1 MPAGRLVVDAD
12 VGIGGTLASGGHDA
26 DADKLQAVLFGLGHR
41 EPEHDDGVD
50 LAPGWKL
57 VEKRV
62 PVGGIADVVEEHV
75 KVGLAQYRLQRFE
88 YGGEEPP

>member
-1 MPAGRLVVDAD
+1 MIRDGATLP
-12 VGIGGTLASGGHDA
+12 GGVSLESES
-26 DADKLQAVLFGLGHR
+26 F
-41 EPEHDDGVD
+41 
-50 LAPGWKL
+50 APGWKL